1 LVVVAVDLG
10 LSERQDET
18 GMPLTTDTVIFQAG
32 LMTVRGFIRG
42 AIFDAA
48 LPHVYPFFSLRGK
61 LMLKTV
67 L

>member
-1 LVVVAVDLG
+1 
-10 LSERQDET
+10 
-18 GMPLTTDTVIFQAG
+18 MPLTTDTVIFQAG